1 MFDSRI
7 ELYDVYKIETIGK
20 DHAAEIASMAL
31 DLLHG
36 TENFLIPH
44 MPGERIQI
52 RMGVHSGPVVAGVV
66 GTKMPRYCLFGD
78 SVNTASRMESTGL
91 PFKVHISS
99 DTKNALDR
107 VGGFIVKLRGEME
120 IKGKGFMETY
130 WLIGKHGIV
139 GDRQPLQEKQ
149 EEMDVMAV
157 NPHSEKVRQAQE
169 TDVTLSG
176 CSEFFAKFRSIC

>member
-1 MFDSRI
+1 MVAVLPDPSC
-7 ELYDVYKIETIGK
+7 LLPGK

-36 TENFLIPH
+36 TENFIIPH

-91 PFKVHISS
+91 
-99 DTKNALDR
+99 R
-107 VGGFIVKLRGEME
+107 E
-120 IKGKGFMETY
+120 
-130 WLIGKHGIV
+130 
-139 GDRQPLQEKQ
+139 
-149 EEMDVMAV
+149 
-157 NPHSEKVRQAQE
+157 
-169 TDVTLSG
+169 
-176 CSEFFAKFRSIC
+176 